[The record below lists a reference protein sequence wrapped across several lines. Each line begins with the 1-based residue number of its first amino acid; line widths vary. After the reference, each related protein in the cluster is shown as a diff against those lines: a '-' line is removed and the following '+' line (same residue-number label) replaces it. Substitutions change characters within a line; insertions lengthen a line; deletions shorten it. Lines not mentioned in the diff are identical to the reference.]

1 VAASAHDVGHPGTTN
16 SFEVRHKSA
25 IAIQY
30 HNRSVLENFHASLTF
45 QTMLRTPGNLLD
57 ELGSEDATRF
67 YNLVVNII
75 LETDLAH
82 HADQIKHL
90 REFDW
95 EALQPQQ
102 QQPGHLDQL
111 TATQTKTNT
120 EVVSNSDET
129 DAKLEMLCCGL
140 VHVADI
146 SCVTKP
152 WDVYEQWID
161 LLFEEFYLQVMND
174 A

>member
-67 YNLVVNII
+67 YSLVVNII
-75 LETDLAH
+75 LEERREISHIML
-82 HADQIKHL
+82 IKL
-90 REFDW
+90 NIICASLIGKDGICFMIMF
-95 EALQPQQ
+95 
-102 QQPGHLDQL
+102 
-111 TATQTKTNT
+111 
-120 EVVSNSDET
+120 V
-129 DAKLEMLCCGL
+129 
-140 VHVADI
+140 
-146 SCVTKP
+146 CVII
-152 WDVYEQWID
+152 YSI
-161 LLFEEFYLQVMND
+161 LSLSFLFFYFQYVDFYLYLHIFTYT
-174 A
+174 